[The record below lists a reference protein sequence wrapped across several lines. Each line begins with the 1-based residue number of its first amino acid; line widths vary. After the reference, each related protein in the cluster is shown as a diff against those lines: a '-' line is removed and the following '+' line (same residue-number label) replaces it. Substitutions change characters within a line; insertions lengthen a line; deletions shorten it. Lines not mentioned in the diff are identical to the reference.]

1 MPNEQTFSDLVRV
14 VIDYGKKPEV
24 GQGGMVLVPRPRFE
38 VIGTGEN
45 EMQANQMQATNLQ
58 AIQDLMRT
66 VGASGDKAQHELMG
80 AGVREPIRIMARYKA
95 WTNTF
100 FSDWPLDPA
109 DDNRIPVDS
118 PIGAAFISTPEGRAF
133 KVTPGVQQ
141 FTRPSFFETK
151 AGLEI
156 FWNTLKTAGWP
167 ILRRRMEETSDEL
180 ARRVDSK
187 FKTLL
192 DNAIT
197 SSGNT
202 VNSSATL
209 LKTAVDSVIK
219 QSTQIGFPVTQGAI
233 NPARLMDQTGW
244 TNGSST
250 AFPYFWAP
258 ETVRGEV
265 FRQLYAN
272 GYGNIRWTLSYNI
285 PMTVV
290 YLGGEPEEIGY
301 HQHHGQAVSASDVDI
316 DLGKDRHMIRQE
328 DAGYVGNIYNLWAI
342 NIV

>member
-1 MPNEQTFSDLVRV
+1 MPNEQKFSDLVQVR
-14 VIDYGKKPEV
+14 IDYGDRPQV
-24 GQGGMVLVPRPRFE
+24 GQGGIAAMPRPHFVVVGE
-38 VIGTGEN
+38 GEN
-45 EMQANQMQATNLQ
+45 NMQANQLYATNLQ
-58 AIQDLMRT
+58 TIQDLMRT

-80 AGVREPIRIMARYKA
+80 AGVREPIRVMARYKA

-109 DDNRIPVDS
+109 DDNRIPVDQ

-133 KVTPGVQQ
+133 RVTPGVQQ
-141 FTRPSFFETK
+141 FVRPSFFEIK

-156 FWNTLKTAGWP
+156 FWGTLKTAGWP
-167 ILRRRMEETSDEL
+167 ILRRRMEETSDEM
-180 ARRVDSK
+180 ARRFDVK
-187 FKTLL
+187 FKALL
-192 DNAIT
+192 DAAVS
-197 SSGNT
+197 SSGQN
-202 VNSSATL
+202 VNSSSTL
-209 LKTAVDSVIK
+209 LKTAVDTVIK
-219 QSTQIGFPVTQGAI
+219 NSTAIGFPVTQGAI

-250 AFPYFWAP
+250 AFPFYWAP

-265 FRQLYAN
+265 FRQLYAS

-285 PMTVV
+285 PMSVV

-328 DAGYVGNIYNLWAI
+328 DAGYVGNIYNLWTVTI
-342 NIV
+342 T